1 MKLFYYKPTQF
12 NPIIFLITKIS
23 NKDEMKKIEDW
34 ANKLFQILIEH
45 GNANDQ
51 SIIIFSV
58 IKDYNKTT
66 ENLILPS
73 TNSNQKLTERCHKE
87 MKFVNDLVVKTL
99 TNYDTEFYIEV
110 LLDKV
115 LIHEDKL
122 NLMAFSKFYLL
133 K

>member
-1 MKLFYYKPTQF
+1 MKLFYYKPEQF

-23 NKDEMKKIEDW
+23 KKDEMKELEDW
-34 ANKLFQILIEH
+34 VNKLFQILIEH

-51 SIIIFSV
+51 SILIFSV

-73 TNSNQKLTERCHKE
+73 TKSNKKLTERCHKE
-87 MKFVNDLVVKTL
+87 LKFVNDLVVKTL
-99 TNYDTEFYIEV
+99 INSDTEFYIEL

-115 LIHEDKL
+115 LIHENKL
-122 NLMAFSKFYLL
+122 NLMAFSKFYS
-133 K
+133 